1 LHLTG
6 KDSCVIGLQKDDK
19 NRKESGLYGTNVKGK
34 AGIRK
39 ESTPNGSELV
49 EKRTGKDGKER
60 KQPEPKQKAEPK
72 PEPQAK
78 SEVYF
83 RSKHSKH

>member
-1 LHLTG
+1 VVRL
-6 KDSCVIGLQKDDK
+6 
-19 NRKESGLYGTNVKGK
+19 
-34 AGIRK
+34 
-39 ESTPNGSELV
+39 
-49 EKRTGKDGKER
+49 KRTGTDGKER
-60 KQPEPKQKAEPK
+60 KQPEPKPKAEPK